1 MNTIEKIRADAL
13 ERGIPIMKDDGI
25 SYLCSFIK
33 EKSIK
38 NVLEIGSAVG
48 YSALCMAKE
57 NPEIKIVT
65 IEVDNERYREAIE
78 NIQLLDNNAQI
89 ECLNMD
95 AREYEPNINFDLVF
109 IDAAKTLNK
118 YFFDKFGESLSREG
132 YIIIDN
138 IYFYGLVDN
147 IESIKKKRL
156 RIMVEKIREFKEY
169 VLKHPDYNAT
179 YLQCGDGI
187 IVAQKKR

>member
-1 MNTIEKIRADAL
+1 MKTIEKIRANAL
-13 ERGIPIMKDDGI
+13 DRGIPIMKDDGI

-38 NVLEIGSAVG
+38 NILEIGSAVG
-48 YSALCMAKE
+48 YSALCMAKV
-57 NPEIKIVT
+57 NPEVRIVT
-65 IEVDNERYREAIE
+65 IEIDNERFQEAIE
-78 NIQLLDNNAQI
+78 NIELLDNNRQI

-95 AREYEPNINFDLVF
+95 AREYEPKHNFDLVF

-118 YFFDKFGESLSREG
+118 YFFDKFSEYLSSDG

-147 IESIKKKRL
+147 IDNIKKKRL
-156 RIMVEKIREFKEY
+156 RTLVEKIREFKRY
-169 VLKHPDYNAT
+169 VLEHPDYHAT

-187 IVAQKKR
+187 IVAQKKK